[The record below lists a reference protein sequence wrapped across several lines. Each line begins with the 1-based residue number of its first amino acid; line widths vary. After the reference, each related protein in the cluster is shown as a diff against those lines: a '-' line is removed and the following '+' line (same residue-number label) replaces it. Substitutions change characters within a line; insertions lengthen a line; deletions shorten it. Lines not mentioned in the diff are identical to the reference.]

1 MGAGKKG
8 RNNDLSGVG
17 PIRSLTILLYQ
28 NVGLA
33 CHCCILVDISV
44 QSVYCQ
50 KFKTFNRPPWVR
62 LGPKSPIS
70 IFNDL
75 ALL

>member
-28 NVGLA
+28 NVGLV

-44 QSVYCQ
+44 QSV
-50 KFKTFNRPPWVR
+50 VM
-62 LGPKSPIS
+62 PKVAVPKVAAPKRRFGLS
-70 IFNDL
+70 
-75 ALL
+75 LL